1 MAYSCKELQN
11 TISAVH
17 ASCLYERNRPIV
29 LVMYEQKA
37 RRSETMTSN
46 VVATQRGRD
55 CPIVHP
61 GVSIKLDPETDKK
74 SSEAIIGLAKRGHLR
89 TAIAKNEAAVDAI

>member
-1 MAYSCKELQN
+1 LS
-11 TISAVH
+11 
-17 ASCLYERNRPIV
+17 
-29 LVMYEQKA
+29 
-37 RRSETMTSN
+37 
-46 VVATQRGRD
+46 
-55 CPIVHP
+55 IVHP